1 MESLNPHTL
10 SVYTWWPAPGPLA
23 GNHVEELP
31 LEALSAGRTWERA
44 DAVANLRAYTIAL
57 FEQLQVSRALLA
69 KVVTGGRYAGDA
81 AESGLSELCA
91 MYDEAREVVAR
102 GYSEDIG
109 GHTEWEGMQ
118 ALISIFEGRDGELAA
133 SKRSAAH
140 ASAALATYLDELGRM
155 RVAPVVENK
164 AGGGTGKVKAGGR
177 VVGLELAKRRRG
189 AVQALLALDHVERML
204 SRLFGH
210 GHAGSFMG
218 TCVVSGLPI

>member
-1 MESLNPHTL
+1 MESLHHHTL

-69 KVVTGGRYAGDA
+69 KVVIGGRYTGDA

-109 GHTEWEGMQ
+109 GPTEWEGMQ
-118 ALISIFEGRDGELAA
+118 ALIAIFEGRDGGLAA
-133 SKRSAAH
+133 SRRSAAH
-140 ASAALATYLDELGRM
+140 ASAALATYLDEMGRM
-155 RVAPVVENK
+155 RVAPVVEK
-164 AGGGTGKVKAGGR
+164 AGGGAGEVKAEGS
-177 VVGLELAKRRRG
+177 VAGLQELAKRRRG
-189 AVQALLALDHVERML
+189 AVQALLALDHVERTL